1 MSMII
6 SIDVETDGLYGPP
19 IAIAAI
25 LEGSSVFSTFT
36 WAADVLVNDPWVW
49 KNVIPHTRKIK
60 NRFASVP
67 EMLNDFWEWFQER
80 KEGTTIIA
88 HMPYPVEFSLFR
100 ACVELDPEQR
110 QWKGPMH
117 IHDVG
122 TLLLQAGENPSSV
135 DAYAQKHNLPL
146 RYPKQE
152 HDPRSDADVA
162 LTVWLHLC
170 KQF

>member
-1 MSMII
+1 MSII

-25 LEGSSVFSTFT
+25 LEGSSVFSCFT
-36 WAADVLVNDPWVW
+36 WAADVPVTDPWVVE
-49 KNVIPHTRKIK
+49 NVIPHTRGIK
-60 NRFASVP
+60 NRFDSAP

-80 KEGTTIIA
+80 KEGATVIA
-88 HMPYPVEFSLFR
+88 HMPHPVESGLFR
-100 ACVELDPEQR
+100 ACVELDLSNR
-110 QWKGPMH
+110 QWGGPMH

-135 DAYAQKHNLPL
+135 DAYVKKHGLQL
-146 RYPKQE
+146 RFPMQE

-162 LTVWLHLC
+162 LAVWLHLC
-170 KQF
+170 AI